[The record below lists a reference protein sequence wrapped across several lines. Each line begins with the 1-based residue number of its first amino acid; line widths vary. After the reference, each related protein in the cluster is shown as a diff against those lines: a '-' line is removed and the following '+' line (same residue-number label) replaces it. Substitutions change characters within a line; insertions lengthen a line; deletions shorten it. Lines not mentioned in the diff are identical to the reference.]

1 MNNSEKILKDFA
13 NTIMRETVDKTFAV
27 TVCGLAMEVTKM
39 ARELAKTKTRLAGKA
54 TKEAREQHE
63 EIEKELATNAGC
75 LDRQR
80 ETIRTLQ
87 AALHDKDSL
96 LQAQREKMDS
106 IREDSIRE
114 QTHEQFSFD
123 SRKLA
128 QANDG
133 ENKILASLEAKIKTL
148 EAEREGIV

>member
-96 LQAQREKMDS
+96 LQAQREEMDS
-106 IREDSIRE
+106 TTE